1 MSNAPANNND
11 TKLGVDIL
19 WGIDRFA
26 QEIGLDSRKVFHLLK
41 TKRLPAKKVGGQWC
55 ASKTGLRG
63 FFSPIVDV
71 AA

>member
-41 TKRLPAKKVGGQWC
+41 TKRCQQRKSAGSGAPRRPGYG
-55 ASKTGLRG
+55 ASSRP
-63 FFSPIVDV
+63 S
-71 AA
+71 